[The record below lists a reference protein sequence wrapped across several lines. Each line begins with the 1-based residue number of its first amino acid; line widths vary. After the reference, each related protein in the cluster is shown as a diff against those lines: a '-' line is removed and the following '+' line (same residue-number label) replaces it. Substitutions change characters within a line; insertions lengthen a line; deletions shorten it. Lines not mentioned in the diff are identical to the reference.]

1 FNALGKYEFKFE
13 RDESGL
19 PVPLAGTTAAP
30 AERQVHIVSL
40 HGDWHPSRPWWLTGR
55 VAAKSLKERL
65 PAIGSSGRWDRYEAY
80 LLGGRAVLDL
90 TERWDLGVL
99 ASALYSPQGSSLQ
112 HALGVEAGYL
122 LKTNLWLSLGVNF
135 TGFSD
140 RDLTAGE
147 YTAQGVF
154 LRLRFKFDERL
165 LAGGDPD
172 ISRALGRPPP

>member
-1 FNALGKYEFKFE
+1 
-13 RDESGL
+13 
-19 PVPLAGTTAAP
+19 
-30 AERQVHIVSL
+30 
-40 HGDWHPSRPWWLTGR
+40 
-55 VAAKSLKERL
+55 
-65 PAIGSSGRWDRYEAY
+65 
-80 LLGGRAVLDL
+80 
-90 TERWDLGVL
+90 
-99 ASALYSPQGSSLQ
+99 
-112 HALGVEAGYL
+112 VEAGYL